1 MTDRIIYD
9 ARTIAANSCECS
21 DPGCP
26 CDAHDERRL
35 KLAVQLFGHAET
47 CTAQATQQLH
57 RIDMDDE
64 TGVLFCDEC
73 AADAQ
78 DSGVFTD
85 ASGDEDD
92 ED

>member
-9 ARTIAANSCECS
+9 AQTIAANDCECS

-26 CDAHDERRL
+26 
-35 KLAVQLFGHAET
+35 KGHAET
-47 CTAQATQQLH
+47 CVAQATQQLH

-73 AADAQ
+73 GADAL

-85 ASGDEDD
+85 ASGDELDLAAD
-92 ED
+92 A